1 MVQFRKVELGDFAD
15 WTMNFVHQGVGE
27 ARTKKFQ
34 LSNFAALYP
43 EERIHFDHSA
53 ILKNLEEAASEDVM
67 FAKTFTLREAQVT
80 DKIVSRL
87 GKPDE
92 KELQRLIN
100 SGILKESHH
109 DI

>member
-1 MVQFRKVELGDFAD
+1 
-15 WTMNFVHQGVGE
+15 
-27 ARTKKFQ
+27 
-34 LSNFAALYP
+34 
-43 EERIHFDHSA
+43 
-53 ILKNLEEAASEDVM
+53 M